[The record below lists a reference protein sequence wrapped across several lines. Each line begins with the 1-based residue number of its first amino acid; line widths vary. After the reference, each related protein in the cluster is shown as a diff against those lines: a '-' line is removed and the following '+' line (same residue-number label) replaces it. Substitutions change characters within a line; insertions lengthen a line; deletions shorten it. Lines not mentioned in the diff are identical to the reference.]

1 MHVSLPLRSVLA
13 TAVLAL
19 VGLAL
24 APGRAFAAGG
34 GADDGTTLTVVLLLL
49 GVAGAYL
56 LAHFV
61 VDQLQTRFLVLPG
74 VEYLVLGLLLA
85 AAVPSDVLDLTSLLP
100 IIALATGW
108 TGLLRGMGLDKETRR
123 GWPPHTM
130 RIAFVHHALAGLV
143 VGIGFWL
150 FVAFGW
156 SEFVFG
162 LDVEALGGADDVA
175 AAAFVL
181 GCCAAAES
189 AEPFEL
195 LARRYPIEGDLAK
208 FLEGASRFG
217 DLLLLVVFG
226 LVFCIWHPRPGG
238 ALQTLSATE
247 WGVVQFGLGVILGF
261 LFTPFAGGENTAQ
274 RFLAMVGV
282 ITFTSGAAFFLD
294 LSPLSTNVLL
304 GIVLVNAAKAGKSI
318 RDTVT
323 TSAKPMHLLL
333 LMLAGAL
340 WQPPP
345 ILLTVAVTIAFVG
358 VRLLA
363 KMLGSAIAAWGIA
376 GMRKDLYRGFLAH
389 GEVTVAM
396 AISFQ
401 VVFESPVVHVV
412 YTAALASTVIHDGI
426 APRVLRSLLVDA
438 GAIRR
443 EHAAAPRVSVPPP
456 SPPPSV
462 PPSSTSDTTPV
473 APSHEEIT

>member
-1 MHVSLPLRSVLA
+1 MRVSSSLRSGLA

-24 APGRAFAAGG
+24 APTRAFAAGG

-108 TGLLRGMGLDKETRR
+108 TGLLRGMGLDKDTRR

-156 SEFVFG
+156 SEFFFG

-247 WGVVQFGLGVILGF
+247 WGAIQFGLGVILGF

-345 ILLTVAVTIAFVG
+345 FWLTFWTTSAFVV

-401 VVFESPVVHVV
+401 VVFESPVVDVV
-412 YTAALASTVIHDGI
+412 YTAALVSTVIHDVG

-443 EHAAAPRVSVPPP
+443 EHAASPRVSV
-456 SPPPSV
+456 PPPSV